1 VRLPCPTGLLSTAVL
16 ASLLPAALAQ
26 PAERAP
32 AEAIERDG
40 LPALAA
46 KLVPGAEVTAA
57 YLGGSITAGGGA
69 SSEATCWRRAVHTW
83 LEQTYP
89 QVRFVHVDA
98 AKGGTGSDLGV
109 CRLGLE
115 VLAKKPDLVF
125 VEFSVNDG
133 GASRESAIRTMEGIV
148 RQTLR
153 HDPATEIIILHTLHQ
168 GAIAEYD
175 AGKVPPVVDGFEA
188 VADHYGLPSLNLAYT
203 VTRRLAAGEM
213 TWDAFSKDS
222 CHPTDAGY
230 AVYTEQ
236 ITKALAA
243 WLGQPKP
250 AHSGTLP
257 EPLDAA
263 NWEDAG
269 MALLATWPS
278 LTGGNTAPDPEFAR
292 FSEYPSLVRLEQP
305 GDELSFRVRG
315 TAVGF
320 YQIIGPDSGTIAV
333 AVDGQDLGKRQ
344 LWDPWCEYYRSSS
357 LFLASDLA
365 DGDHTVTIRVLEEKA
380 EKSTGHAVRIGFV
393 LYRGEGP
400 AQ

>member
-1 VRLPCPTGLLSTAVL
+1 MRLPYPTGLLSTALL

-46 KLVPGAEVTAA
+46 KLVPGAEVTVA
-57 YLGGSITAGGGA
+57 YLGGSITAGAGA
-69 SSEATCWRRAVHTW
+69 SSEAACWRRAVHTW

-115 VLAKKPDLVF
+115 VLANAPDLVF

-133 GASRESAIRTMEGIV
+133 GASRENAIRTMEGIV
-148 RQTLR
+148 RQIRR
-153 HDPATEIIILHTLHQ
+153 HDPATEVIVLHTLHQ
-168 GAIAEYD
+168 GAIAEYQ

-188 VADHYGLPSLNLAYT
+188 VADHYGLPSINVADTIARKLADGE
-203 VTRRLAAGEM
+203 LA
-213 TWDAFSKDS
+213 WDAFSKDS

-230 AVYTEQ
+230 AVYTER
-236 ITKALAA
+236 ITAALAA
-243 WLGQPKP
+243 WLGDPKP
-250 AHSGTLP
+250 AREGSLP
-257 EPLDAA
+257 EPLDPA

-278 LTGGNTAPDPEFAR
+278 LKGGNTAPDPDFAR
-292 FSEYPSLVRLEQP
+292 FGEYPSLVRLGQP
-305 GDELSFRVRG
+305 GEDLSFRVRG

-320 YQIIGPDSGTIAV
+320 YHIIGPDSGTIAV
-333 AVDGQDLGKRQ
+333 TIDGQDLGTRQ
-344 LWDPWCEYYRSSS
+344 LWDPWCEYYRSHA
-357 LFLASDLA
+357 LFLASDLP
-365 DGDHTVTIRVLEEKA
+365 DGDHEVTVRVLDEKA
-380 EKSTGHAVRIGFV
+380 EKSTGHAVRLGFV

-400 AQ
+400 IQ